1 MPFISAAQ
9 TELLAARLL
18 PVIQP
23 ADGGETA
30 KAIAQVITKWLEE
43 DALPTI
49 LVQAG
54 IPVIAGAPPGPGAT
68 TGTGTLK

>member
-9 TELLAARLL
+9 TELLTARLL
-18 PVIQP
+18 PVVQP
-23 ADGGETA
+23 ADGGEA
-30 KAIAQVITKWLEE
+30 ARAIAQAVTKWLEE

-68 TGTGTLK
+68 TGTGTIK

>member
-9 TELLAARLL
+9 TELLTARLL
-18 PVIQP
+18 PVVQP
-23 ADGGETA
+23 ADGGAAA
-30 KAIAQVITKWLEE
+30 KAIAQAVTKWLEE

-54 IPVIAGAPPGPGAT
+54 IPVTTTTGAGAT
-68 TGTGTLK
+68 TGTGTIK